1 MVISLKR
8 LAAPLRE
15 VPFDHSLVTAP
26 GSLVRLGVFFDVNF
40 REVAKGYDIS
50 LGDFLL
56 RRIPPRGDCGLQS
69 QSRLAG
75 KATFSAG

>member
-1 MVISLKR
+1 
-8 LAAPLRE
+8 
-15 VPFDHSLVTAP
+15 
-26 GSLVRLGVFFDVNF
+26 VRLGVFFDVNF